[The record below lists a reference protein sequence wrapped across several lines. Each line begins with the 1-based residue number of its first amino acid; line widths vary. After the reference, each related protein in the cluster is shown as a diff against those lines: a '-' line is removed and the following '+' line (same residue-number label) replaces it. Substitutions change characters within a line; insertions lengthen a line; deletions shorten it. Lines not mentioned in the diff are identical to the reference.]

1 MRKVRKIFD
10 LLESHQTGRNS
21 DVSCLRTLLERAV
34 CAWLVVANSNKL
46 WCIYSELN
54 NILFLSFACDPSL
67 VSLLSLR
74 TASNICLCL
83 SRRCRWAL
91 DTVAQT

>member
-10 LLESHQTGRNS
+10 LLESHQTGENS
-21 DVSCLRTLLERAV
+21 DVSCLHTIFEGAA
-34 CAWLVVANSNKL
+34 CAWLVVANSTKL

-54 NILFLSFACDPSL
+54 NILFLSFAYGPSF

-74 TASNICLCL
+74 TGRNICLCF
-83 SRRCRWAL
+83 SRR
-91 DTVAQT
+91 